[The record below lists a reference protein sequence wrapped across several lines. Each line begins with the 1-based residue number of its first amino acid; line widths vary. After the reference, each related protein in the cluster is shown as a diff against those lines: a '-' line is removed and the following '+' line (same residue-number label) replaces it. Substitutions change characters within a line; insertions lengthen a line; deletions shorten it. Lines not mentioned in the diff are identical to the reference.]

1 METLIR
7 SFTCVYM
14 FEVWEWDDNIEMKMP
29 IGSIGNFY
37 IVNDTKLIWISLI
50 KIHEYFWKL
59 NIEVY
64 SPKILLFIYKNLTIG
79 KTINSLGAT

>member
-1 METLIR
+1 
-7 SFTCVYM
+7 
-14 FEVWEWDDNIEMKMP
+14 MKMP